1 MKILDKI
8 KEIFEKIFYRKK
20 LFLSRN
26 EFSLL
31 AYEYRGL
38 EMYIRNSA
46 YQHIIEISNGE
57 MQKNVLAQVPM
68 TKFIMVENWKQTD
81 KENITE
87 YTYYNC
93 PSFTSVDIKFFKKI
107 KIKRDEIITIE
118 NNYPNIIW
126 YKNGKEVVLTIEFD
140 RFGRTSLVKGR
151 DIKILK
157 TGERRWDK

>member
-1 MKILDKI
+1 MKLLDKV
-8 KEIFEKIFYRKK
+8 KEILEISLCGKKIS
-20 LFLSRN
+20 LSRY

-46 YQHIIEISNGE
+46 YQHIIEVSNGE
-57 MQKNVLAQVPM
+57 IQKNVLAQVPM
-68 TKFIMVENWKQTD
+68 TKYILVENWKQTD

-107 KIKRDEIITIE
+107 KIKREEMITIE

-140 RFGRTSLVKGR
+140 RFGRTSLVKGAN
-151 DIKILK
+151 IKILK
-157 TGERRWDK
+157 AGERCWDK

>member
-1 MKILDKI
+1 MKLLDKV
-8 KEIFEKIFYRKK
+8 KEIVENFFCGKKIS
-20 LFLSRN
+20 LSRY

-46 YQHIIEISNGE
+46 YQHIIEVSNGE

-68 TKFIMVENWKQTD
+68 TKYILVENWKQTD

-107 KIKRDEIITIE
+107 KVKREETITIE
-118 NNYPNIIW
+118 NNYPNAIS
-126 YKNGKEVVLTIEFD
+126 YKNGEEIVLKIEFD
-140 RFGRTSLVKGR
+140 RFGITSLVKGAN
-151 DIKILK
+151 IKILK